1 VSVLTRPQ
9 SGPSAVPA
17 GSTRLWKRTLDH
29 YPATGARYAQ
39 LALVALVTV
48 VLFWQVY
55 VVGGVSTLLLSHIG
69 MSFSFFVSALAIL
82 FGLAAFGAITAGLLD
97 RAGRANVVVVGL
109 ATTTILSLCVI
120 PFCTSKWTFTVALAG
135 VVFVEGTVLVATPAL
150 VRDFSPQL
158 GRGSAMALW
167 TIGPAFGSLLVTKVA
182 NLTLPTYHTWQS
194 QYVIAGI
201 ASVIVLVAAVAFLR
215 ELSPN
220 LRDQL
225 MVELGDVELIEARA
239 ASGAVAHDEG
249 VSAYRHLLRRPRVL
263 AIALGI
269 SLFLALYYT
278 FVFLLPVVFGTV
290 FGYSPSRANGL
301 GSWYWASSVV
311 FLILAGVLSDRVNLR
326 KPFML
331 AGAIGTVV
339 VTIVLLGTFT
349 THTASYDYLRWLII
363 ALAAFVAVAYVPW
376 MASFTET
383 VEDIHPSL
391 VAVGLSVWGWI
402 IRIVVMV
409 LLLIVPLVVPSMNTL
424 VDKGPAVKAEAAVL
438 IAGKQRLLAQGGA
451 LKVQAATLQA
461 KGAALKAEQQKL
473 AAAGVRPTPAQ
484 LAAGQAAASK
494 LTSEGAALKQRA
506 AALTAQ
512 GAQLKARAAAF
523 LPRARDVQAAAGRAP
538 SEWQHWLWLCVV
550 CQLLF
555 IPFILLMRGHW
566 TRRAA
571 RADVERHEREV
582 ARELAR
588 LHAAEGTSPA

>member
-1 VSVLTRPQ
+1 LSVIARPER
-9 SGPSAVPA
+9 GPSAGPA
-17 GSTRLWKRTLDH
+17 ARTGLWQRRLEH
-29 YPATGARYAQ
+29 YPATTARYAQ
-39 LALVALVTV
+39 LALVALITT

-55 VVGGVSTLLLSHIG
+55 VVGGVSTLLLSHVG
-69 MSFSFFVSALAIL
+69 MSFSFFVAALAIL
-82 FGLAAFGAITAGLLD
+82 FGLAAFGAMTAGLLD
-97 RAGRANVVVVGL
+97 RAGRANIVVVGL
-109 ATTTILSLCVI
+109 AVTTILSLCVI
-120 PFCTSKWTFTVALAG
+120 PFCTSKWSFTVALAG

-167 TIGPAFGSLLVTKVA
+167 TIGPACGSLLVTKIA

-201 ASVIVLVAAVAFLR
+201 ASVIVLLAAVAFLR
-215 ELSPN
+215 ELSPS

-225 MVELGDVELIEARA
+225 MVELGDVELIEAKA
-239 ASGAVAHDEG
+239 ASGRVTHEEG

-311 FLILAGVLSDRVNLR
+311 FLIVAGVLSDRVNVR

-339 VTIVLLGTFT
+339 LTIVLLGTFSK
-349 THTASYDYLRWLII
+349 HTASYADLRLLMIV
-363 ALAAFVAVAYVPW
+363 LAAFVAFAYVPW

-383 VEDIHPSL
+383 VEDVHPSL

-409 LLLIVPLVVPSMNTL
+409 LLLIVPSVVPSMNTL
-424 VDKGPAVKAEAAVL
+424 VEKGPAIQAEAAVL
-438 IAGKQRLLAQGGA
+438 TASKQHLLAQGGA
-451 LKVQAATLQA
+451 LKAKAATLQA
-461 KGAALKAEQQKL
+461 KGTALKAEQQKL
-473 AAAGVRPTPAQ
+473 AAAGLKPTPAQ
-484 LAAGQAAASK
+484 LAAGQAEANQLRAQ
-494 LTSEGAALKQRA
+494 GAALKQQA

-512 GAQLKARAAAF
+512 GAQLKARAAVF
-523 LPRARDVQAAAGRAP
+523 LPRARQVQAAAADAH
-538 SEWQHWLWLCVV
+538 SEWQDWLWICVV

-555 IPFILLMRGHW
+555 IPFILLMRGYW
-566 TRRAA
+566 SPRAA
-571 RADVERHEREV
+571 RAEVERHERET

-588 LHAAEGTSPA
+588 LRGTEPGLG

>member
-1 VSVLTRPQ
+1 MIARPER
-9 SGPSAVPA
+9 GPSAVPA
-17 GSTRLWKRTLDH
+17 ARTGLWQRRLEH
-29 YPATGARYAQ
+29 YPATTARYAQ
-39 LALVALVTV
+39 LALVALITI

-55 VVGGVSTLLLSHIG
+55 VVGGVSTLLLSHVG
-69 MSFSFFVSALAIL
+69 MSFSFFVAALGIL

-97 RAGRANVVVVGL
+97 RAGRANIVVVGL
-109 ATTTILSLCVI
+109 AVTTILSLCVI
-120 PFCTSKWTFTVALAG
+120 PFCTSKWSFTVALAG

-167 TIGPAFGSLLVTKVA
+167 TIGPACGSLLVTKIA

-201 ASVIVLVAAVAFLR
+201 ASVIVLLAAVAFLR
-215 ELSPN
+215 ELSPS

-225 MVELGDVELIEARA
+225 MVELGDVELIEAKA
-239 ASGAVAHDEG
+239 ASGQVTHEEG

-311 FLILAGVLSDRVNLR
+311 FLILAGVLSDRVNVR

-339 VTIVLLGTFT
+339 LTIVLLGTFSK
-349 THTASYDYLRWLII
+349 HTASYADLRLLMIV
-363 ALAAFVAVAYVPW
+363 LAAFVAFAYVPW

-383 VEDIHPSL
+383 VEDVHPSL

-402 IRIVVMV
+402 IRIVVMA
-409 LLLIVPLVVPSMNTL
+409 LLLIVPSVVPSMNTL
-424 VDKGPAVKAEAAVL
+424 VEKGPAIQAEAAVL
-438 IAGKQRLLAQGGA
+438 TASKQHLLAQGGA
-451 LKVQAATLQA
+451 LKAQAATLQA

-473 AAAGVRPTPAQ
+473 AAAGLKPTPAQ
-484 LAAGQAAASK
+484 LAAGQAEANQLRAQ
-494 LTSEGAALKQRA
+494 GAALKQQA

-512 GAQLKARAAAF
+512 GAQLKARAAVF
-523 LPRARDVQAAAGRAP
+523 LPRARQVQAAAANAH
-538 SEWQHWLWLCVV
+538 SEWQDWLWICVV

-555 IPFILLMRGHW
+555 IPFILPMRGHW
-566 TRRAA
+566 RPRAA
-571 RADVERHEREV
+571 RAEVERHERET

-588 LHAAEGTSPA
+588 LRGTEPGLG

>member
-1 VSVLTRPQ
+1 M
-9 SGPSAVPA
+9 PA
-17 GSTRLWKRTLDH
+17 ARTGLWQRRLEH
-29 YPATGARYAQ
+29 YPATTARYAQ
-39 LALVALVTV
+39 LALVALITT

-55 VVGGVSTLLLSHIG
+55 VVGGVSTLLLSHVG
-69 MSFSFFVSALAIL
+69 MSFSFFVAALGIL

-97 RAGRANVVVVGL
+97 RAGRANIVVVGL
-109 ATTTILSLCVI
+109 AVTTILSLCVI
-120 PFCTSKWTFTVALAG
+120 PFCTSKWSFTVALAA

-167 TIGPAFGSLLVTKVA
+167 TIGPACGSLLVTKIA

-201 ASVIVLVAAVAFLR
+201 ASVIVLLAAVAFLR
-215 ELSPN
+215 ELSPSV
-220 LRDQL
+220 RDQL
-225 MVELGDVELIEARA
+225 MVELGDVELIEAKA
-239 ASGAVAHDEG
+239 ASGQVTHEEG

-311 FLILAGVLSDRVNLR
+311 FLILAGVLSDRVNVR

-339 VTIVLLGTFT
+339 LTIVLLGTFSK
-349 THTASYDYLRWLII
+349 HTASYADLRLLMIV
-363 ALAAFVAVAYVPW
+363 LAAFVAFAYVPW

-383 VEDIHPSL
+383 VEDVHPSL

-402 IRIVVMV
+402 IRIVVMA
-409 LLLIVPLVVPSMNTL
+409 LLLIVPSVVPSMNTL
-424 VDKGPAVKAEAAVL
+424 VEKGPAIQAEAVVL
-438 IAGKQRLLAQGGA
+438 TASKQHLLAQGGA
-451 LKVQAATLQA
+451 LKAQAATLQA

-473 AAAGVRPTPAQ
+473 AAAGLKPTPAQ
-484 LAAGQAAASK
+484 LAAGQAEANQLRAQ
-494 LTSEGAALKQRA
+494 GAALKQQA

-512 GAQLKARAAAF
+512 GAQLKARAAVF
-523 LPRARDVQAAAGRAP
+523 LPRARQVQAAAANAH
-538 SEWQHWLWLCVV
+538 SEWQDWLWICVV

-566 TRRAA
+566 SPRAA
-571 RADVERHEREV
+571 RAEVERHERET

-588 LHAAEGTSPA
+588 LRGTEPVLG